1 MDLKEVHKEWN
12 KLFDKYK
19 VSYEIEDNDSN
30 IVNYQYKN
38 EMSVSLKYSGT
49 SKKINYQ
56 AASNDPYDHH
66 LKRLLD
72 HKLKS
77 DYDTKTFMKLLP
89 KLIYGINKYCT
100 VCGNK
105 LKYAVDCISSCEDE
119 DCMIKI
125 ETMRTD
131 NYVTD
136 IFEKDKSVFEFL
148 IKTALCALKAR
159 NRGIVF
165 EPFPQ
170 KYRTKKMKR
179 GTIDLEGGGAD
190 KNFTNI
196 DKMMPAGWTVNNLTK
211 LRVIMDKSVDD
222 NSLIE
227 SLGQEL
233 YEFIRFILKTN
244 KTNMYVNN
252 ITLNK
257 IMTKTSNT
265 SKNDMIEFAIKHK
278 PEVEQRFKNAST
290 TYLFHGSNS
299 CNWYSI
305 LRNGLKNCSK
315 SKMQLNGAVYGS
327 GIYLAADANYSYRYS
342 SVGEIIVLGVCQ
354 LIDAPKYLRTTGIYV
369 VPDEENVLL
378 KYIYIIPR
386 GQTNYL
392 TFLNNYFRTELQK
405 ENTLVLT
412 KLGRIAKKRLNKE
425 KQLTKSDDYSLDI
438 TDDLSNWKATYKKLD
453 SDTLKKQDVTIE
465 MQFPKEY
472 PAEPPF
478 VRILKPKIKSAHGNI
493 LEGGAFSSKLLTNSG
508 WKPTTR
514 VKHLFNLFKT
524 MLEEDECEVVSKGE
538 YKLEDAK
545 KGFYKY
551 VELLNN

>member
-1 MDLKEVHKEWN
+1 MDLNKFHKQGD
-12 KLFDKYK
+12 KLFQKCK
-19 VSYEIEDNDSN
+19 VSYEIEDNGSDV
-30 IVNYQYKN
+30 VNYQFKDDLC
-38 EMSVSLKYSGT
+38 VSLKYDGT
-49 SKKINYQ
+49 EKYFTYN
-56 AASNDPYDHH
+56 AASNDPYDQH

-72 HKLKS
+72 CKLKK
-77 DYDTKTFMKLLP
+77 DYNTEKFMKVLP
-89 KLIYGINKYCT
+89 KLVYGIHKYCT
-100 VCGNK
+100 VCGTK
-105 LKYAVDCISSCEDE
+105 LKYAINNISCCEDE

-148 IKTALCALKAR
+148 IKTSLSVLRSK
-159 NRGIVF
+159 NRRIVF

-170 KYRTKKMKR
+170 RYRSKKVKR
-179 GTIDLEGGGAD
+179 GTIDLDGGGAD
-190 KNFTNI
+190 KNFTDI
-196 DKMMPAGWTVNNLTK
+196 DKMVPTSWTTNNIRK
-211 LRVIMDKSVDD
+211 LMMIMEKSVDD

-227 SLGQEL
+227 SLGQDL
-233 YEFIRFILKTN
+233 YELIRFILKTN

-257 IMTKTSNT
+257 IMSKTG
-265 SKNDMIEFAIKHK
+265 SKNDMVEFAIKHK
-278 PEVEQRFKNAST
+278 PEIEQRFKDADT

-315 SKMQLNGAVYGS
+315 SKMQLNGAAYGS

-354 LIDAPKYLRTTGIYV
+354 LINAPKYLRTTGIYV

-386 GQTNYL
+386 GQVSYL
-392 TFLNNYFRTELQK
+392 TYLNTYFRT
-405 ENTLVLT
+405 TLKNESRMVLN
-412 KLGRIAKKRLNKE
+412 KIGAIAKKRLTKE
-425 KQLTKSDDYSLDI
+425 KKLTKSDDYDI
-438 TDDLSNWKATYKKLD
+438 DVSDDLSNWKATFKKLD
-453 SDTLKKQDVTIE
+453 SDTLKKEEVTIE
-465 MQFPKEY
+465 MIFPKEY

-478 VRILKPKIKSAHGNI
+478 ARVVKPRVKSISGNV
-493 LEGGAFSSKLLTNSG
+493 LEGGAFSTKLLTSSG

-514 VKHLFNLFKT
+514 VKHLINLFKT
-524 MLEEDECEVVSKGE
+524 MLEEDEFEITGKTE
-538 YKLEDAK
+538 YDIGDAK

-551 VELLNN
+551 VDLLNN